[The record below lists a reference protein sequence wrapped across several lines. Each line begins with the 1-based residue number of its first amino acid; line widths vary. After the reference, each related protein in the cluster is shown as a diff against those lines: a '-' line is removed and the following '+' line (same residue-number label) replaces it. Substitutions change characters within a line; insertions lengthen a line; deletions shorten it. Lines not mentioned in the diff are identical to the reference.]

1 MKRINFAL
9 RLNADSRLHAR
20 GGFTLIEVLLVVVI
34 IGILVGVAMP
44 RLSGRV
50 QQSQISSTRSSISNI
65 ALAIDLYEVDNGR
78 YPESIQA
85 LITRGNEAN
94 WNGPYLREARIPQDA
109 WGNEFRYTRRDNG
122 FEIRS
127 AGPDGQFGTDDDI
140 WN

>member
-1 MKRINFAL
+1 MNIQSL
-9 RLNADSRLHAR
+9 DSRRDFNRQVDR

-50 QQSQISSTRSSISNI
+50 LQSQISSTRSSINNI
-65 ALAIDLYEVDNGR
+65 ALATDLYEVDNGR
-78 YPESIQA
+78 YPESLQA
-85 LITRGNEAN
+85 LITRGSEAN

-109 WGNEFRYTRRDNG
+109 WGLEFRYARRDNG
-122 FEIRS
+122 VEIRS

>member
-1 MKRINFAL
+1 MPTRTLFTRRRERTAIG
-9 RLNADSRLHAR
+9 DR

-50 QQSQISSTRSSISNI
+50 LQSQISSARSSINNI
-65 ALAIDLYEVDNGR
+65 STAIDLYEVDNGR
-78 YPESIQA
+78 YPESLQA
-85 LITRGNEAN
+85 LITRGSEAN
-94 WNGPYLREARIPQDA
+94 WNGPYLREARIPQDP

-127 AGPDGQFGTDDDI
+127 AGPDGQFGSDDDI